1 MEPQAPPK
9 ALRPDLAL
17 HARRCV
23 ICNHPQLDEIEEDF
37 VYWGHPGTIVKRFKL
52 RHRSLLYRHAR
63 AARLYEVRAR
73 NLRAALDHI
82 VERASITETNSEA
95 IVHAIKA
102 YAHVNAKGQWEEP
115 LRKIM
120 AVKEEI
126 PEGGV
131 NIVVSPALYDAYKGR
146 QLAEAQALEKANNKR
161 LEEAKN
167 HPQ

>member
-17 HARRCV
+17 HARRCL

-146 QLAEAQALEKANNKR
+146 QLAEAQALEKANTKR

>member
-1 MEPQAPPK
+1 MKSKKNSSTGAIPAPSSNDSNSATALSSIATLAPP
-9 ALRPDLAL
+9 
-17 HARRCV
+17 
-23 ICNHPQLDEIEEDF
+23 
-37 VYWGHPGTIVKRFKL
+37 
-52 RHRSLLYRHAR
+52 
-63 AARLYEVRAR
+63 RLYEVRAC

-146 QLAEAQALEKANNKR
+146 QLAEAQAQEKANNKR

>member
-23 ICNHPQLDEIEEDF
+23 ICNHPQRDEIEEEF
-37 VYWGHPGTIVKRFKL
+37 VYWGHPGAIVKRFKL

-63 AARLYEVRAR
+63 AHRLYEVRAY

-82 VERASITETNSEA
+82 IERASITDTNSEA

-115 LRKIM
+115 LRKVM
-120 AVKEEI
+120 AVREEM

-131 NIVVSPALYDAYKGR
+131 NIVVSPELY
-146 QLAEAQALEKANNKR
+146 EAHLHRMRGPKAV
-161 LEEAKN
+161 EEARNN
-167 HPQ
+167 HQNGFG